1 MADAMPSDDFPYL
14 PAGAAEVNKMIKEH
28 GDLFSD
34 TKCTVC
40 SAILVAESQKL
51 THYQSRKHANRVRR
65 YFLQQKEKEPQVKKL
80 NLSSSVDGLNNNG
93 DADPMKFCEVCNM
106 SLTSPV
112 VAQSH
117 YLGKVH
123 AKNLKIRAL
132 GPKALLEVQVPVF
145 REKKAPCLSDS
156 SAHDS
161 SNGNRGNP
169 NHFCAICSVSFNN
182 PLVARQHYHGKKHRK
197 HMTKVKLMETY
208 GPSPAAASA
217 VQGYS
222 CSLCNI
228 ELNSVEQYQS
238 HVSGS
243 KHKNRM
249 KKSEQDSKPAGEE
262 SAGEENLSS
271 CPVNLEGGLFDA
283 GSEPLD
289 CGDQQYDGSDGQC
302 EGPYVPHCLEY

>member
-1 MADAMPSDDFPYL
+1 MNFRATTFTRTDGRITIMFHEYDH
-14 PAGAAEVNKMIKEH
+14 VNKMIQEH

-34 TKCTVC
+34 TKCSVC

-80 NLSSSVDGLNNNG
+80 HLSSSEGPDNNG
-93 DADPMKFCEVCNM
+93 DTEPMKFCEVCNM

-132 GPKALLEVQVPVF
+132 GPKALVEVQVPVF
-145 REKKAPCLSDS
+145 RVKKASTDS
-156 SAHDS
+156 SDKDG
-161 SNGNRGNP
+161 SNGNQGNP
-169 NHFCAICSVSFNN
+169 NHFCTICSVSFNN

-197 HMTKVKLMETY
+197 HLTKVKLMETY

-222 CSLCNI
+222 CTLCNI

-238 HVSGS
+238 HVSGA

-271 CPVNLEGGLFDA
+271 CPLSAGDA
-283 GSEPLD
+283 GSEPL
-289 CGDQQYDGSDGQC
+289 QYDAD
-302 EGPYVPHCLEY
+302 PYVPHHLDY

>member
-1 MADAMPSDDFPYL
+1 MASQGVQCAFENGSQLRLDSSRSFERVESFANVPSSTGGQQRWLTRCRPTSSLIYL
-14 PAGAAEVNKMIKEH
+14 RGRLK
-28 GDLFSD
+28 
-34 TKCTVC
+34 
-40 SAILVAESQKL
+40 
-51 THYQSRKHANRVRR
+51 SRKHANRVRR

-80 NLSSSVDGLNNNG
+80 HLSSSEGPDNNG
-93 DADPMKFCEVCNM
+93 DTEPMKFCEVCNM

-132 GPKALLEVQVPVF
+132 GPKALEVQVPVF
-145 REKKAPCLSDS
+145 RVKKASTDS
-156 SAHDS
+156 SDKDG
-161 SNGNRGNP
+161 SNGNQGNP
-169 NHFCAICSVSFNN
+169 NHFCTICSVSFNN

-197 HMTKVKLMETY
+197 HLTKVKLMETY

-222 CSLCNI
+222 CTLCNI

-238 HVSGS
+238 HVSGA

-271 CPVNLEGGLFDA
+271 CPLSAGDA
-283 GSEPLD
+283 GSEPL
-289 CGDQQYDGSDGQC
+289 QYDAD
-302 EGPYVPHCLEY
+302 PYVPHHLDY